1 MSKFNI
7 DEISV
12 SNTKIILTLVT
23 SVALV
28 INAFT
33 SNNLYSLFFT
43 AVSHC
48 TSNALAFYVVDPKS
62 DSGNNRKAR
71 IINIY
76 IITGA
81 ILLVLLLIHSNF
93 KNEIAKNILFWIFK
107 LLVMGVS
114 FVAPSYAI
122 KDDDDL
128 ESSEIKKTKHRVQK
142 IKETNAKEKKFAN
155 RNKNV
160 KMNQDT
166 KEFIESTDNKD
177 TREGRRR

>member
-1 MSKFNI
+1 MSKFNP

-12 SNTKIILTLVT
+12 SNAKILLTILTCVALIVT
-23 SVALV
+23 SY
-28 INAFT
+28 T
-33 SNNLYSLFFT
+33 SNKFSSLLPT
-43 AVSHC
+43 AISHC
-48 TSNALAFYVVDPKS
+48 ISNALAFYSVETN
-62 DSGNNRKAR
+62 GNLAKKRRAN
-71 IINIY
+71 IVNIY
-76 IITGA
+76 LVSLVISLAIFIIYNSLENVF
-81 ILLVLLLIHSNF
+81 ISNVF
-93 KNEIAKNILFWIFK
+93 FIIFK
-107 LLVMGVS
+107 CLVILIS
-114 FVAPSYAI
+114 FVAPYYAI

-128 ESSEIKKTKHRVQK
+128 ESSELKKTRQRVKK